1 MSLMCLPSVYYACT
15 CVYDASTSVCG
26 SVHDASTMC
35 VSVCMGVYDASTSV
49 YDVCTSAC
57 V

>member
-26 SVHDASTMC
+26 SLHDASTMC

>member
-1 MSLMCLPSVYYACT
+1 MRVHVFMMRLRV
-15 CVYDASTSVCG
+15 CVGVCMMRLR
-26 SVHDASTMC
+26 VC